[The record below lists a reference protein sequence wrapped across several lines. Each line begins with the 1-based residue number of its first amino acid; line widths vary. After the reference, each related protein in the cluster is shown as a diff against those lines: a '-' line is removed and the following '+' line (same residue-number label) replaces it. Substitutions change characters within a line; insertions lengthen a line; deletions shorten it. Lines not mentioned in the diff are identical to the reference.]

1 MQENKHRPLR
11 VMMITEFPYHGK
23 VEGGVES
30 AASILAKALSES
42 PDIEALTVLNF
53 REDISA
59 DEFIGLSDK
68 LSVRYLTGQKRL
80 NVPTRAYMSLVRARG
95 IAEEFKPDVVH
106 GQSTSI
112 PGDLAIRLGYPS
124 VVTIHGV
131 GSYEVEMREKNNGLI
146 GKYRIWMTRRILRD
160 IEQRATVIIALSDF
174 AEEYLK
180 NIRRKS
186 IARIPNAVRDE
197 FFGMQRKQGEPKRLI
212 YVGLLIERKNITGL
226 LRAFRKVLD
235 EVPDAKLDIVGHH
248 LDPIY
253 RQEIDAVIDERLRR
267 QVTFHGSVSG
277 KPLIDLMNS
286 ASALVLFSLYENL
299 PCVIGEALALERPVI
314 ASDVG
319 GVSEMV
325 ADGVTGIIVRPEDEQ
340 AMANAM
346 LRVIRDPELGKK
358 MGADAGRV
366 ARERWL
372 PGAVAAE
379 TVKAYR
385 QAIELARNEIE

>member
-1 MQENKHRPLR
+1 
-11 VMMITEFPYHGK
+11 MITEFPRNGK

-30 AASILAKALSES
+30 AASILADALSQS
-42 PDIEALTVLNF
+42 PDVEALTVLNF
-53 REDISA
+53 REDISV
-59 DEFIGLSDK
+59 DESIRVGEK
-68 LSVRYLTGQKRL
+68 MSVRYLTGQKRL
-80 NVPTRAYMSLVRARG
+80 NVPTRAYMSLLKARR

-131 GSYEVEMREKNNGLI
+131 GSYEVELREKKNGLV
-146 GKYRIWMTRRILRD
+146 GKYRIWMSRRILRE
-160 IEQRATVIIALSDF
+160 IEQQATIVIALSDY

-180 NIRRKS
+180 GIRRRCIVK
-186 IARIPNAVRDE
+186 IPNAVRAE
-197 FFGMQRKQGEPKRLI
+197 FFAPDVTSSDPKRLI

-226 LRAFRKVLD
+226 LRSFRKVLD
-235 EVPDAKLDIVGHH
+235 KVPDAVLDIVGDH
-248 LDPIY
+248 LDPAY
-253 RQEIDAVIDERLRR
+253 RREIDSTLDDPLRR
-267 QVTFHGSVSG
+267 QVVFHGGVSG
-277 KPLIDLMNS
+277 RALIDLMGS

-299 PCVIGEALALERPVI
+299 PCVIGEALALGTPVI

-325 ADGVTGIIVRPEDEQ
+325 ANGVTGLIIQSEDEQ

-346 LRVIRDPELGKK
+346 LRLLDDPALCGK
-358 MGADAGRV
+358 MGAAAVQV

-372 PGAVAAE
+372 PGAVASE

-385 QAIELARNEIE
+385 KAIHISKNVKV